1 MDPAKL
7 PSRELVARGGAGVVG
22 CAVAEDEKREIVATA
37 DAALERVALV
47 ALVAFAALL
56 PFQAVGLVPLTT
68 FTRFHP
74 ADLAAAVGSPA
85 FAWLIWRRRHLVLGH
100 RVLLAWAALGM
111 VRIVA
116 ALFTDAPEAEF
127 SSIARTGLSV
137 LVVGGIAA
145 LAVDPIARL
154 RLVKALLIGGL
165 VATVVSLVGYAVMIA
180 SSRVGDGVNWF
191 VFRGPNP
198 VFQDWPRLSG
208 TFGHSPQHMAEFL
221 VVVLAFV
228 LAGFDPAWSARRRWL
243 RPVALGCVGLALL
256 LTFSWAWVGGLAV
269 VVGWWALAS
278 TRTKAWRWAA
288 VAIVLAAAA
297 AGSWVM
303 NVGLPKA
310 DADEQASRT
319 VPCGRLD
326 VEHYAT
332 LATTRKPWMCRLTAT
347 TWPYP
352 ALRTLYLD
360 AKATALQ
367 LVAEHPWVGTG
378 EVQYADEA
386 QVATRPSD
394 PRLQRWQYDS
404 PHCTYLQVTATS
416 GVFAGLALLWLMVA
430 VWRSRVGPPDAM
442 AGDGR
447 STHAAWLAVIAL
459 LIVGFNI
466 DVLAQRHL
474 WMCLGLVVFASRPR
488 AGTSEP
494 TRAEGATVGATA

>member
-1 MDPAKL
+1 
-7 PSRELVARGGAGVVG
+7 VFG
-22 CAVAEDEKREIVATA
+22 CAVAEDRKREIVATA

-74 ADLAAAVGSPA
+74 ADLAAAVGTPA
-85 FAWLIWRRRHLVLGH
+85 FAWLIWRRRRQVLGH
-100 RVLLAWAALGM
+100 RVLLAWTALGI
-111 VRIVA
+111 VRILA

-228 LAGFDPAWSARRRWL
+228 LAGFDPVWSARRRWL
-243 RPVALGCVGLALL
+243 RPFALGCVSLALL

-269 VVGWWALAS
+269 VVGWWALAP

-288 VAIVLAAAA
+288 VAIVLAAALG
-297 AGSWVM
+297 GSWVM
-303 NVGLPKA
+303 NVGFPTA
-310 DADEQASRT
+310 DAEEQASRA
-319 VPCGRLD
+319 VPCKQLD
-326 VEHYAT
+326 VEHFAS
-332 LATTRKPWMCRLTAT
+332 LATTRPPRMCRPVAE

-360 AKATALQ
+360 AKATALN
-367 LVAEHPWVGTG
+367 LIADHPWAGTG

-386 QVATRPSD
+386 ELATRPGD
-394 PRLQRWQYDS
+394 PGLRRWQYDS
-404 PHCTYLQVTATS
+404 PHCTYLQVAATS
-416 GVFAGLALLWLMVA
+416 GLFAGIALLWLLLA
-430 VWRSRVGPPDAM
+430 IWRSRGRSAETLADDDGYAM
-442 AGDGR
+442 AG
-447 STHAAWLAVIAL
+447 WIAVIGL
-459 LIVGFNI
+459 LVVGLNI
-466 DVLAQRHL
+466 DVLSQRHL
-474 WMCLGLVVFASRPR
+474 WMAAALIAARLQG
-488 AGTSEP
+488 AGPAAGRCSC
-494 TRAEGATVGATA
+494 